1 MNIFEYVSKMQELGT
16 PVALAGL
23 GILAA
28 FLVFIIF
35 KMLGGLFKGTWNKL
49 LSVAVSLVA
58 VAISFGVGSWLS
70 NHIIGLTDVK
80 TFEAVITM
88 ADSYLPGIGDAL
100 RNAISSFDGELL
112 EYLLLVPATLFVVPA
127 ITSVLFVVINFVLKF
142 ILSIITFIL
151 RLNKARSM
159 TQRLGGAILSAVEG
173 VIWVTMVVLPICAII
188 SLVDQGYQ
196 KAIDTAEP
204 ETKTELVEVYDE
216 YFYPFVENPALS
228 FISSVGTEPL
238 ANGLATVKIENEKA
252 NIRAEVISIA
262 DIIIVD
268 ITNLKGADFTAL
280 NEKQQEAFG
289 SILNA
294 LGDSPIMSRVLVN
307 ALHSFPSIYNN
318 GLIPIELGG
327 EFSDVLDEFMA
338 FLETTARETIKGDLN
353 TIKDFYFGFCDS
365 GLLAAISEGQDI
377 MQFVNED
384 YRGDK
389 HILGMLNTLSGNDR
403 TQGIVDELYNFV
415 LNAAFSGGSSGD
427 NESAGGGSEV
437 LENIDIQDVK
447 TGLNDIV
454 TINKDDYAT
463 PEEYKEELSN
473 TIGETINNTIGVELE
488 KEVTDEIADF
498 VDEKYGERVE
508 ELTDEEF
515 NELMFEVIDIY
526 QSFLNGEEI
535 NPDDLENLLP

>member
-1 MNIFEYVSKMQELGT
+1 MTIFEYVSKMQELGT
-16 PVALAGL
+16 PVALVGL
-23 GILAA
+23 GILAV

-49 LSVAVSLVA
+49 LSVGVSLVA

-70 NHIIGLTDVK
+70 NHIIGALDVK
-80 TFEAVITM
+80 TFEAIINM

-112 EYLLLVPATLFVVPA
+112 EYLLLIPATLFIVPA
-127 ITSVLFVVINFVLKF
+127 LTSALFVIINLILKF
-142 ILSIITFIL
+142 VLSIITFIL
-151 RLNKARSM
+151 RLNKARNM
-159 TQRLGGAILSAVEG
+159 TQRLGGAILGAVEG
-173 VIWVTMVVLPICAII
+173 VIWVTMVVLPICAIL

-196 KAIDTAEP
+196 KAMDTAEP
-204 ETKTELVEVYDE
+204 ETKAELAQVYDD
-216 YFYPFVENPALS
+216 YFYPFVENPAIS

-238 ANGLATVKIENEKA
+238 ANGLATVNIENEKA
-252 NIRAEVISIA
+252 NIRKEVLSVA

-268 ITNLKGADFTAL
+268 ATNLKGADFTAL
-280 NEKQQEAFG
+280 NEEQQEAFG

-294 LGDSPIMSRVLVN
+294 LGESPIMSRVLVN
-307 ALHSFPSIYNN
+307 ALHSLPSIYNN

-327 EFSDVLDEFMA
+327 EFSDVLDDFMA
-338 FLETTARETIKGDLN
+338 FLESTSRETINGDLN

-377 MQFVNED
+377 MQFVNDD

-389 HILGMLNTLSGNDR
+389 HILGMLNTLSGNPR
-403 TQGIVDELYNFV
+403 TQGIVDGLYNFV
-415 LNAAFSGGSSGD
+415 LNAAFSGASSGGD
-427 NESAGGGSEV
+427 ANGENGSEV
-437 LENIDIQDVK
+437 LENIDVQEVK
-447 TGLNDIV
+447 TGLNNII
-454 TINKDDYAT
+454 TINQNDFAT
-463 PEEYKEELSN
+463 EEEYREELTN
-473 TIGETINNTIGVELE
+473 TIETTINDTIGVELE
-488 KEVTDEIADF
+488 PEVVDEIADF
-498 VDEKYGERVE
+498 VDENYAERVE

-526 QSFLNGEEI
+526 QSYINGEEI